1 MAATPIYGKNPLK
14 ILSRTRM
21 VMTFRPTKFIQIMI
35 LQCRLT
41 LTYLTSRLNLF
52 PNAFKWG
59 IFRKVDFLNTVK
71 AKVIIGTPGF
81 WGEWLFIF
89 RELGSTGNYFQGFGE
104 QAHSFGDLGSPAKK

>member
-14 ILSRTRM
+14 IFSRTRM
-21 VMTFRPTKFIQIMI
+21 LMTFRPTKFIQIMI

-81 WGEWLFIF
+81 WGSGENGYLFSGSWRALVIIF
-89 RELGSTGNYFQGFGE
+89 R
-104 QAHSFGDLGSPAKK
+104 DLGSKLIVLGI